1 MVQMVKK
8 AVRVRIPISATGLLR
23 NNKTRGFTL
32 IELLVVILML
42 GLFSSLLAV
51 RIEDVVTGGDLRLAS
66 RIVIGQI
73 QKLRGMAAFTHKVQV
88 LGVQVGKGKLYP
100 VQLEQ
105 GKDFAFEENIKEKD
119 RASAAVNLPDGVV
132 FKDVV
137 IVSKEKV
144 QDGEARIKF
153 YPNGCVDRAMIHI
166 KNQHDKVYTLEILPL
181 TGQVI
186 IHDGY
191 IEQEMEK

>member
-1 MVQMVKK
+1 MKK

-51 RIEDVVTGGDLRLAS
+51 RIQDVVTGGDLRLAS

-105 GKDFAFEENIKEKD
+105 EKDFAFEENIKEKD

-191 IEQEMEK
+191 IEHEMEK

>member
-1 MVQMVKK
+1 MKK

-32 IELLVVILML
+32 IELLVVILIL

-66 RIVIGQI
+66 RIVIAQI
-73 QKLRGMAAFTHKVQV
+73 QKLRGMAGLTHKVQV

-105 GKDFAFEENIKEKD
+105 EKDFAFEENIKEKD
-119 RASAAVNLPDGVV
+119 RPSAAVNLPDGVV

-137 IVSKEKV
+137 IVSKQKV

-166 KNQHDKVYTLEILPL
+166 ENQHDKVYTLEILPL

-191 IEQEMEK
+191 IEHEMEK